1 MSRPLGVYWA
11 GWGTLAFF
19 LVVASGLVAR
29 PARGLPLIA
38 EVFYDA
44 VGSDNGHS
52 FVELYGVPGA
62 SLEGFVLEGVNGA
75 GGGIGPR
82 LDLSG
87 VIGSEGLFVI
97 ADDLG
102 DGTTLVSNADAIAN
116 FDFQNGP
123 DSIVLR
129 FEGAVVDAVGYGS
142 FGPGEVYAGEG
153 RPAPDVPAGASL
165 ARHFANVDSDDNA
178 ADFAQSL
185 PSPGVAPIGVPEPTT
200 ALLVGLGLIGLA
212 RAGGRGARSR

>member
-1 MSRPLGVYWA
+1 MARPLGVHWA
-11 GWGTLAFF
+11 GRGTLAFF
-19 LVVASGLVAR
+19 LVVAAGLVAR
-29 PARGLPLIA
+29 PALGLPLIA

-87 VIGSEGLFVI
+87 VLGIEGLFVI

-129 FEGAVVDAVGYGS
+129 FAGAVVDAVGYGS
-142 FGPGEVYAGEG
+142 FAPGEVFAGEG

-178 ADFAQSL
+178 SDFAQSL

-212 RAGGRGARSR
+212 RAGGRGPRSR